1 MLQLSG
7 SHHNLDTDLLIYV
20 IVAYFNG
27 QMFDQGNWIPNNDAS
42 AYDRIHYILKAS
54 KVVWNIFGRF
64 IVVPFRNLK
73 YFYSIY
79 LDFRID
85 NIIIIT
91 SCDSTVLI

>member
-27 QMFDQGNWIPNNDAS
+27 QMFDQGNWKTNNDAS

-54 KVVWNIFGRF
+54 KVVWTFLEELLLYRF
-64 IVVPFRNLK
+64 K
-73 YFYSIY
+73 YLYSIY
-79 LDFRID
+79 YNGFKLYVPWLENNKATNYS
-85 NIIIIT
+85 NI
-91 SCDSTVLI
+91 

>member
-42 AYDRIHYILKAS
+42 AYDRTHYILSAS
-54 KVVWNIFGRF
+54 KFVWNIFGRI
-64 IVVPFRNLK
+64 IVINRSKIILFNLFR
-73 YFYSIY
+73 F
-79 LDFRID
+79 
-85 NIIIIT
+85 
-91 SCDSTVLI
+91 